1 MRALAHQGELLLAS
15 GMLSL
20 QQAVQGLHSAAWRP
34 VFACDCSLASL
45 CSLSRKPQADHLIL
59 CVQGLLG
66 LVSYT
71 GAANAGIPLSYVL
84 KHHGWDGYF
93 MVMAASSVAALLL
106 LVPLANAPSFVQL
119 QRRQVQKAA

>member
-1 MRALAHQGELLLAS
+1 MACWQCSKPYHG
-15 GMLSL
+15 
-20 QQAVQGLHSAAWRP
+20 AAWRP
-34 VFACDCSLASL
+34 VFACDCSLVSL
-45 CSLSRKPQADHLIL
+45 CLFAGNPQANHLIF

-66 LVSYT
+66 LVSYM

-93 MVMAASSVAALLL
+93 MVMAASSLAALLL

-119 QRRQVQKAA
+119 QRRQAHKAA